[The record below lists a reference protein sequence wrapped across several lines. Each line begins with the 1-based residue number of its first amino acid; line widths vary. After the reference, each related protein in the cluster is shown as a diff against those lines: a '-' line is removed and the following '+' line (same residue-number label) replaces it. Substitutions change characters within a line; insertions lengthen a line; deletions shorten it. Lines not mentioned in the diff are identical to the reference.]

1 MNQSNKGMWI
11 GIVVV
16 VILAALGW
24 WWYSMSSGTQ
34 MSGQVATSTTTNTGT
49 NTSSGVTMNDR
60 SSSDVVSVAE
70 SISGSSE
77 FASWLRSTG
86 VAAQIKGKGPYT
98 IFVPTDGSVSQLPPG
113 TISNLSAAGLK
124 RLVQYHVI
132 SGRAIDTTA
141 QVAGGIQALS
151 GDPLNFSYSATKIPM
166 VDSAIVISE
175 YKASNGV
182 VYLID
187 NVLIP
192 PQKATH

>member
-1 MNQSNKGMWI
+1 MNQSNKGMWT

-16 VILAALGW
+16 VIVALLGF
-24 WWYSMSSGTQ
+24 WWYSMSSSGTPAA
-34 MSGQVATSTTTNTGT
+34 SQVATSTATSTTP
-49 NTSSGVTMNDR
+49 SSGVSMNDR
-60 SSSDVVSVAE
+60 SSSSVVAVAE
-70 SISGSSE
+70 SLSGTSE
-77 FASWLRSTG
+77 FSSWLQSTG
-86 VAAQIKGKGPYT
+86 VAAKLTGKGPYT

-124 RLVQYHVI
+124 RLVEYHVV

-141 QVAGGIQALS
+141 QTAGAIQAMS
-151 GDPLNFSYSATKIPM
+151 GDPLNFNYGTNKIPM

>member
-1 MNQSNKGMWI
+1 MWI

>member
-1 MNQSNKGMWI
+1 MWT

-16 VILAALGW
+16 VIVALLGF
-24 WWYSMSSGTQ
+24 WWYSMSSSGTPAA
-34 MSGQVATSTTTNTGT
+34 SQVATSTATSTTP
-49 NTSSGVTMNDR
+49 SSGVSMNDR
-60 SSSDVVSVAE
+60 SSSSVVAVAE
-70 SISGSSE
+70 SLSGTSE
-77 FASWLRSTG
+77 FSSWLQSTG
-86 VAAQIKGKGPYT
+86 VAAKLTGKGPYT

-113 TISNLSAAGLK
+113 TISNLSATGLK
-124 RLVQYHVI
+124 RLVEYHVV

-141 QVAGGIQALS
+141 QTAGAIQAMS
-151 GDPLNFSYSATKIPM
+151 GDPLNFNYGTNKIPM